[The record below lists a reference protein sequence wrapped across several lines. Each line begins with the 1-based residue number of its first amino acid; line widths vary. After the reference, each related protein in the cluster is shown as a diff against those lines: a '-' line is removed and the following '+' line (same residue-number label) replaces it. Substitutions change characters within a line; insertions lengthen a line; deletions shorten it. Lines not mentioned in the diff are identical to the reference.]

1 MEEVPQSRASL
12 AVLPILE
19 GGVVAQVGQK
29 GGDMLWLT
37 FGDRVRLHELDEL
50 QAPGYVKVVI
60 FCVDVYA
67 GKKMGIGFPEYSV
80 KLMI

>member
-1 MEEVPQSRASL
+1 VAKGRARL
-12 AVLPILE
+12 AELPILE
-19 GGVVAQVGQK
+19 GGVVIPQVGQK
-29 GGDMLWLT
+29 GGDMPWLT

-50 QAPGYVKVVI
+50 LAPGYVKVVI

-67 GKKMGIGFPEYSV
+67 GKKMGIGFPENSV